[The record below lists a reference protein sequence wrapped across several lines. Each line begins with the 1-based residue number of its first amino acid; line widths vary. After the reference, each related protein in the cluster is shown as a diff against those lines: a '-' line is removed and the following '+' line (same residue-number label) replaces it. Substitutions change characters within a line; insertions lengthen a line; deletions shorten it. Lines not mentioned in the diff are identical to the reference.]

1 MQIVSNNSS
10 PVVILIRNMT
20 PTAPL
25 DNIQPNFEFVD
36 ELHQLDV
43 QSFVPTV
50 AENQGLVID
59 YPADFESQMIQF

>member
-25 DNIQPNFEFVD
+25 DNIQPNFKFVD
-36 ELHQLDV
+36 ELQQLDV